1 MHDQAPPA
9 VNRVHQTHDASA
21 SPLAGSITPTAA
33 RYALTWGRSRPRRS
47 GSMALGAVT
56 GAGSPDPPP
65 EAAVNRGDPSDP
77 DTRPVSTHS
86 ASRNEIPLFRMISM
100 PRPASTS
107 STGKVFSAMVM

>member
-21 SPLAGSITPTAA
+21 PPLTGSITPTAA
-33 RYALTWGRSRPRRS
+33 RCALTWGRSRPRRS
-47 GSMALGAVT
+47 GSMALGAAT
-56 GAGSPDPPP
+56 GAESRDPPP
-65 EAAVNRGDPSDP
+65 EAAVKHGDSSNP
-77 DTRPVSTHS
+77 DTRPVVTHS

-107 STGKVFSAMVM
+107 NTGKVFSAIVM